1 MKRTSADIDRLTA
14 ELLLDGDILDELL
27 ATNERAHLRVL
38 NGASDSLDFAALG
51 YTIHNIYGV
60 MENACLRISKFF
72 ENGLPPEAWHRELLN
87 RMLLDLPKTRPAFLD
102 RDSYLVID
110 ELRGFRHVFRNL
122 YNRPLD
128 PDRLSLLQKKVPIAI
143 GLFKE
148 AIERYEAFLSNLKVS
163 LED

>member
-1 MKRTSADIDRLTA
+1 
-14 ELLLDGDILDELL
+14 
-27 ATNERAHLRVL
+27 
-38 NGASDSLDFAALG
+38 
-51 YTIHNIYGV
+51 
-60 MENACLRISKFF
+60 
-72 ENGLPPEAWHRELLN
+72 
-87 RMLLDLPKTRPAFLD
+87 MLLDLPKTRPAFLD